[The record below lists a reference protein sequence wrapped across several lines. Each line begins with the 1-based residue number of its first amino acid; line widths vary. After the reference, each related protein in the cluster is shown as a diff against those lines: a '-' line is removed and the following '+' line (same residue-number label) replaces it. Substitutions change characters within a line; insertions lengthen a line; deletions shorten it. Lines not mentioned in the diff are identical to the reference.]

1 MFVEWACLQ
10 FMCVLFPASGFSRQM
25 VAILK
30 ECNCVFNTFNI
41 LADEE
46 VRKAVEGEEQK
57 HEGGGTERGY
67 GGVGEDEEGT
77 SQV

>member
-1 MFVEWACLQ
+1 MFVDWACLQ

-46 VRKAVEGEEQK
+46 VRKAVEG
-57 HEGGGTERGY
+57 
-67 GGVGEDEEGT
+67 
-77 SQV
+77 